1 MCGIAGFTSLP
12 DQNIEVQ
19 VNAVR
24 RMTRRMTSRGP
35 DAEGLWTA
43 ADVVLGHRRLA
54 ILDLDPR
61 ANQPMLSPD
70 GRYCV
75 VFNGEIYNFRE
86 LRSELETQGEIF
98 RTTSDTEVLLSLY
111 ARLGERMLPRLR
123 GMFAFAVW
131 DSRSRELFLARDA
144 YGIKPL
150 YYARTNRGLIFA
162 SQVKAVLASGLID
175 AEIEPAGLAG
185 FYLWGN
191 IPEPWTLYRV

>member
-1 MCGIAGFTSLP
+1 
-12 DQNIEVQ
+12 
-19 VNAVR
+19 
-24 RMTRRMTSRGP
+24 
-35 DAEGLWTA
+35 
-43 ADVVLGHRRLA
+43 
-54 ILDLDPR
+54 
-61 ANQPMLSPD
+61 
-70 GRYCV
+70 
-75 VFNGEIYNFRE
+75 
-86 LRSELETQGEIF
+86 LETQGEIF
-98 RTTSDTEVLLSLY
+98 RTTSDTEVLLRLY

-131 DSRSRELFLARDA
+131 DSESRELFLARDA